1 MACLIKLIKKG
12 YKVDASVTLGN
23 GVTLSNSLTLNVSQI
38 VDKFVTLT
46 AVSQSSAVDNPAQ
59 SAIGLADSV

>member
-1 MACLIKLIKKG
+1 MLAWLTN
-12 YKVDASVTLGN
+12 SV
-23 GVTLSNSLTLNVSQI
+23 TLNVSQI

-46 AVSQSSAVDNPAQ
+46 AVSQSSAAHNPAQ